1 MNEILHCFI
10 VLSHIL
16 CFWRNTKL
24 HFPFSPQLQAENS
37 IFHVNDSDFR
47 ITLGIKYENFSTSTS
62 WPWLSVCCATHSS
75 FVLQASACFNIIV
88 LWRSGILH
96 SSGYFIWSETFM
108 WHTTETCN
116 CIEDM
121 WRSEESWSGEWIVG
135 GAGKMADNSVFRFQE
150 NWLKWTIIKIPRLH

>member
-16 CFWRNTKL
+16 CVWRNTKL

-62 WPWLSVCCATHSS
+62 TSWPWLSVSVCCATHSS
-75 FVLQASACFNIIV
+75 FVLQGSACFKIIV

-96 SSGYFIWSETFM
+96 SSGYFIWSETFK
-108 WHTTETCN
+108 WHTTETVIVLKICEEVK
-116 CIEDM
+116 IRDQV
-121 WRSEESWSGEWIVG
+121 SESWAAQW
-135 GAGKMADNSVFRFQE
+135 
-150 NWLKWTIIKIPRLH
+150 KWQV